1 MEKEKVLTLENVAFY
16 LGLMTENQFFVL
28 EREDGSLTIAYLQGY
43 RLACLPEA
51 VIDAVLHAGEGADP
65 LDIVTEYARENGLL
79 SAPVPA
85 GRV

>member
-43 RLACLPEA
+43 CPAYHSEA
-51 VIDAVLHAGEGADP
+51 VIDAILHHQ
-65 LDIVTEYARENGLL
+65 TM
-79 SAPVPA
+79 
-85 GRV
+85 